1 MDPDCNHRYLCKGAA
16 EENLTTD
23 KVIDARIKARCIS
36 RQRAERG
43 ADEREIKYKMVS
55 DV

>member
-1 MDPDCNHRYLCKGAA
+1 MEPDCNHRYLCKGVA
-16 EENLTTD
+16 ED
-23 KVIDARIKARCIS
+23 KVIDARIKARSIS

-43 ADEREIKYKMVS
+43 ADGREIKYKMAS